1 MSVATVL
8 TLDGKE
14 VAGRAGETMRVA
26 ADEAGVWIP
35 RLCAMKGLKPWGG
48 CRVCTVKTNGRFGAA
63 CTTPISLG
71 LAVENDTEEL
81 TALRRDLIDMLF
93 VEGNHYCMFCEKSGA
108 CELQALAY
116 RFGILAPSFPYLFP
130 DREVDLSHPDVMLDR
145 NRCVLC
151 ARCVR
156 SSRQIDGK
164 HELGFAG
171 RGPDK
176 RIAAD
181 SDGPLEDTRIAADD
195 AAVAACPTGALLRKG
210 VGFAVP
216 VGERAYDGRPI
227 GSEIESDH
235 GSEGR

>member
-1 MSVATVL
+1 MSDAIVFTI
-8 TLDGKE
+8 DGKE
-14 VAGRAGETMRVA
+14 ISGRPGDTILVA
-26 ADEAGVWIP
+26 ADGAGVWIP
-35 RLCAMKGLKPWGG
+35 RLCAMKGLTPWGS

-63 CTTPISLG
+63 CTTPIAPG
-71 LAVENDTEEL
+71 MVVENETEEL
-81 TALRRDLIDMLF
+81 LALRRDLIDMLF
-93 VEGNHYCMFCEKSGA
+93 VEGNHYCMSCEKSGN

-130 DREVDLSHPDVMLDR
+130 DRDMDLSHPDVLLDR

-156 SSRQIDGK
+156 ASREIDGK
-164 HELGFAG
+164 HELGFLG
-171 RGPDK
+171 RGPEK

-181 SDGPLEDTRIAADD
+181 SEGPLEGTRLAVDD
-195 AAVAACPTGALLRKG
+195 AAVAACPTGSLLRKR

-216 VGERAYDGRPI
+216 VGERAYDAKPI
-227 GSEIESDH
+227 GSDIESGN